1 MGQLGI
7 EGLVGNWNF
16 SEDKSAVTYEY
27 AYELLGVT
35 VWTVSR
41 TDTIVKMKIN
51 SLGLKRA
58 NVDKYYYEY
67 F

>member
-16 SEDKSAVTYEY
+16 NEDKSAVTYEY
-27 AYELLGVT
+27 AYQALGIT
-35 VWTVSR
+35 IWTVSR

-58 NVDKYYYEY
+58 NGDKYYYEY